1 MNVEN
6 ETVFTAEQSVIGSI
20 IIDGKSLAKVIDV
33 IKAEDFYFSKFK
45 EIYIAILSLFS
56 QGKAIDFVTVLN
68 QVVNNNDVNLD
79 ESQTKQLLFDCT
91 QVTLTSRNI
100 EYYAKIVVDASKAR
114 KLKEIGTNLAF
125 DKVNFENV
133 TDIANKTISELY
145 DIVFEE
151 NDKKLQDISS
161 IGLQVL
167 ENYKSSEK
175 DMENRSQTGYS
186 KLDGILKDMSAGN
199 LIVLAARPKI
209 GKTAFALSI
218 AKNVALSG
226 KNVVFYSLEME
237 NSEIYERLLS
247 NISSMPMSRLIRNKC
262 SYQEKAEEIIRLEK
276 ATEKLKNLKIKV
288 NDKADISVNE
298 IRAQCKMI
306 ENLGLIVIDYLQLMK
321 SNKKH
326 DNRNQEIGAIS
337 RELKILASE
346 LKVPILCLSQLNR
359 TSSEEKR
366 PTPCDLRDSGEIEQ
380 NCSKLILM
388 WCVEKHF
395 NELGSISSKTIGV
408 DVSLNRRGNTGVV
421 LMNFNGEYMCFT
433 ELEKKYEEKERNQ
446 ERVMKWR

>member
-68 QVVNNNDVNLD
+68 QVVNNSDVNLD

-91 QVTLTSRNI
+91 QVTLTSKNI

-151 NDKKLQDISS
+151 NDKKLQDINS

-218 AKNVALSG
+218 AKNVALLG

-247 NISSMPMSRLIRNKC
+247 NISSVPMSRLIRNKC

-326 DNRNQEIGAIS
+326 EAS
-337 RELKILASE
+337 LK
-346 LKVPILCLSQLNR
+346 
-359 TSSEEKR
+359 T
-366 PTPCDLRDSGEIEQ
+366 
-380 NCSKLILM
+380 
-388 WCVEKHF
+388 
-395 NELGSISSKTIGV
+395 
-408 DVSLNRRGNTGVV
+408 NRRNRITI
-421 LMNFNGEYMCFT
+421 
-433 ELEKKYEEKERNQ
+433 
-446 ERVMKWR
+446 